1 MKRLVVLLGVLAA
14 GFAGT
19 ADVFSDALDC
29 SGLTFTTSSTT
40 GTAGWTVQSDE
51 VYRGTTALRSGKIS
65 DDESTWLETTVTGPG
80 ALSFYWNV
88 DSGSFDYLEVW
99 VDGVLKDQIYGT
111 WNTWEEKQILLKG
124 SGSHVIRWKY
134 RKNRDS
140 SFFADGEK
148 DCGWLDALSW
158 TPLVSEDIVVSFDTA
173 GGNILSPRVFQA
185 GNLYG
190 DLEIPIRQG
199 YAFLGWHEDDVFG
212 PLVVTNRLVPFRKE
226 MVLVARWGRP
236 VATAMHDA
244 GLRFSTMASNG
255 FHLVDIRTPNGG
267 YAAGFEIDPKLEDEL
282 GDFEDDPDED
292 GVNIYELG
300 QYMSCLTTTVK
311 GPCYVSF
318 SWMGLRNQDK
328 RDWIERAWEEAFY
341 RFTLGSNLNDAQHG
355 LIGGKL
361 YVDDVKVRDYE
372 ANDGEWETEYL
383 YLPKG
388 VHRLR
393 WQVRAQTGYRT
404 GAGSDHYHVV
414 TEAPSFFIGDIT
426 LEPYDS
432 QPTLGDWATK
442 VKDYRSWVTGDAAKF
457 EKVYAKRIAK
467 NGADYEARVFH
478 ALALLAGLAEHAQF
492 KGFAKQFGYSV
503 DYLHCTFT
511 GSPKLTS
518 KSPAV
523 NTMVDKALTVGVP
536 VLKKALADLTAIPD
550 DWTGSVKL
558 SATTWPLD
566 EDVYLD
572 RADVQYARASLQA
585 TIASLYFLGGY
596 DLTVDWTKVK
606 GEANWRAKVP
616 TVSSVP
622 DVDDDVAWSRVA
634 PIHVDMR
641 MEGYSDTFYA
651 QTNTPAEVRVVRAGN
666 KLAVRVD
673 VDGEQKLRMCR
684 PGIVIS
690 DGAENLEFETSM
702 GSSPSDISGFASN
715 VVFEDVGVTVWAWN
729 VGEKQH
735 RDPFR
740 WNGDY
745 YASVKYVALGGRH
758 LVIFDC
764 SDIPN
769 FVRRPWSVGKLFIH
783 GVIPYDDDESDLE
796 NDIEWDWDI
805 KWENDDR
812 QARMQRILLEQTK
825 FMQKVRNAAR
835 LTTAKSWTA
844 QALDTALQ
852 ADAAVLARTDD
863 ALHFIEYEPELERK
877 LDIARTNTRLAL
889 EALSAP
895 VTFDLPNVVTNF
907 SPSTNVAFSLLPGG
921 GVMDVY
927 LGALFEGRITRALA
941 PKTGLTATRDLVADW
956 DLLPDPTFAGL
967 FPTMGMDHVLNLAD
981 HYGVQAEPFAA
992 QPLLVPGEKVVLD
1005 CPQYIGFRVKGLPKG
1020 WTWDAAQGRLTGTA
1034 SAAFTLTFTGG
1045 GVSKRVPFKMAAKPR
1060 LVVDLDDD
1068 SAYSPE
1074 GKPVV
1079 AVKGSGAFTANT
1091 KVKAVAAVVSGYAFG
1106 GWWNEAGDLVSPHAS
1121 YTFTMPIRDVKLTA
1135 RAVPLSEDFF
1145 SVRKSFSY
1153 RGLLLLSVKSGS
1165 AYTLTAS
1172 GLPPGVKLI
1181 KYNGGP
1187 YVLSGYPLKNGVY
1200 RIRII
1205 GKNNGGFTGSCVVE
1219 LVTGGAEEQLLNQA
1233 RVDFTDFGYVRDER
1247 EWDDDG
1253 DWTEDD
1259 WIEYIKGRYPF
1270 TGEAFSQT
1278 LAMET
1283 VNAFGRVKSVKVTGL
1298 PPGYTARYVSG
1309 DLTVSGVA
1317 TVAGAYKVTVAAT
1330 CTNGRVAKSQA
1341 WLTVQDAGSIYLPL
1355 TVAEGSAGRG
1365 TLSGGG
1371 VKRIGSTVKLA
1382 ATAKGK
1388 AKYVFGGWYEDAD
1401 CTVPA
1406 TNLVASGEWRGAPL
1420 SFQLMRDFPYRGL
1433 YGRFVSAAEDAI
1445 SFDQAEYE
1453 LNLARTGGAML
1464 LPVCEVSVASASLP
1478 TVTAR
1483 GVPAGLKFNGRKLYA
1498 TDLSKVPPGQHIV
1511 TLKAV
1516 NLSGKT
1522 ATAKVY
1528 VTAPNLKDAVN
1539 AGLLSG
1545 LDTSETGYA
1554 FSTGMKTSFD
1564 LQEDLGIEV
1573 APGWTLAV
1581 TGLPTGWTYKN
1592 GKISGVAS
1600 VSGPITVTFT
1610 VKRGSTARKATA
1622 TFRMA
1627 ALPASLVGSYNGFL
1641 SYEWD
1646 KRNDGDLLDPLNIT
1660 DVVDYGGYSEDDP
1673 MSTSVPVKVS
1683 VSKDGKIS
1691 ARVGTLSFSVTGFSS
1706 EEDGVYRV
1714 TLAKQE
1720 KITSGRN
1727 KGCSRRRNLIL
1738 AIDTRLNW
1746 DERQLKGYYQV
1757 FENLCDPG
1765 YSLGAVVAQ
1774 RNPYGRTAD
1783 GNYENAEAGEFVEAF
1798 PKIVGELRISQ
1809 WSSTYY
1815 SFFCDACQPPPPGGY
1830 STPPPLK
1837 ARISSTGVVTLT
1849 GKIAGKKISG
1859 TAVLEATPRW
1869 YDDEE
1874 GDLGEVEGGNARF
1887 VLKPDSKT
1895 TIYVTL
1901 HCVRGYEPQEGEAII
1916 VK

>member
-1 MKRLVVLLGVLAA
+1 MKRLVVLLGVLSA
-14 GFAGT
+14 GFAGL
-19 ADVFSDALDC
+19 ADAFSDALDC

-40 GTAGWTVQSDE
+40 GTADWTVQANE
-51 VYRGTTALRSGKIS
+51 VYRGATALRSGKIS
-65 DDESTWLETTVTGPG
+65 DDASTWLETTVEGPG
-80 ALSFYWNV
+80 ELSFWWKASSESVN
-88 DSGSFDYLEVW
+88 FDFLDIS
-99 VDGVLKDQIYGT
+99 VDGDTQGRIGGMDRGWEVKRVLV
-111 WNTWEEKQILLKG
+111 KG
-124 SGSHVIRWKY
+124 KGPHTIRWTYQK
-134 RKNRDS
+134 DGSVS
-140 SFFADGEK
+140 SGE

-158 TPLVSEDIVVSFDTA
+158 TPAPEKLVVSFDTD
-173 GGNILSPRVFQA
+173 GGGEMPARIFEV
-185 GNLYG
+185 GDVYG
-190 DLEIPIRQG
+190 VLGVPVREG
-199 YAFLGWHEDDVFG
+199 HTFLGWHEGDVLG
-212 PLVVTNRLVPFRKE
+212 AHVMEDRLVPSQAATT
-226 MVLVARWGRP
+226 LYARWGHP
-236 VATAMHDA
+236 VATAMRDA
-244 GLRFSTMASNG
+244 GLKFASSAANA
-255 FHLVDIRTPNGG
+255 FQLVNVRTPLGRE
-267 YAAGFEIDPKLEDEL
+267 AAGVEFAELDDEACQPWEACRSSL
-282 GDFEDDPDED
+282 
-292 GVNIYELG
+292 
-300 QYMSCLTTTVK
+300 STTVK

-318 SWMGLRNQDK
+318 AWRGNFEQVGETSEFQGYPCSSWLKWRLEVDGK
-328 RDWIERAWEEAFY
+328 EEAGAY
-341 RFTLGSNLNDAQHG
+341 
-355 LIGGKL
+355 
-361 YVDDVKVRDYE
+361 YE
-372 ANDGEWETEYL
+372 MDNGEWKKEYL

-388 VHRLR
+388 THRLR
-393 WQVRAQTGYRT
+393 WTVKSRPGFYEVSRD
-404 GAGSDHYHVV
+404 GVYDYVV
-414 TEAPSFFIGDIT
+414 TEVPSFFVGDIVR
-426 LEPYDS
+426 EPYGP
-432 QPTLGDWATK
+432 QATPNAWASK
-442 VKDYRSWVTGDAAKF
+442 LVNYGSWVTGDAAKF
-457 EKVYAKRIAK
+457 EKAYAKRVAK

-492 KGFAKQFGYSV
+492 KDFAKKFGYSV
-503 DYLHCTFT
+503 DYLHCTLT
-511 GSPKLTS
+511 GSPKLTA

-523 NTMVDKALTVGVP
+523 NTMVDKALAVGVP

-550 DWTGSVKL
+550 DWTGTVKL
-558 SATTWPLD
+558 SAATWPLD

-585 TIASLYFLGGY
+585 TLASLYFLGGY

-616 TVSSVP
+616 AFASLPAVG
-622 DVDDDVAWSRVA
+622 DEEAWSRVA
-634 PIHVDMR
+634 PISTDLKV
-641 MEGYSDTFYA
+641 E
-651 QTNTPAEVRVVRAGN
+651 AEVRVVRVGN
-666 KLAVRVD
+666 KLAFRMVVPDEVADSMSGMDVVLSDGTVNMD
-673 VDGEQKLRMCR
+673 VD
-684 PGIVIS
+684 
-690 DGAENLEFETSM
+690 LEL
-702 GSSPSDISGFASN
+702 
-715 VVFEDVGVTVWAWN
+715 GVDADAYGTADLHVWNA
-729 VGEKQH
+729 
-735 RDPFR
+735 R
-740 WNGDY
+740 GDY
-745 YASVKYVALGGRH
+745 EDGKSYQGLVSRAVMEKVWYAVV
-758 LVIFDC
+758 DC
-764 SDIPN
+764 SAVPN
-769 FVRRPWSVGKLFIH
+769 FARRSWSATEGAFY
-783 GVIPYDDDESDLE
+783 GP
-796 NDIEWDWDI
+796 NREWDW
-805 KWENDDR
+805 EVDDY
-812 QARMQRILLEQTK
+812 QARMQRTLLAQPK
-825 FMQKVRNAAR
+825 FLQKVRNAAR
-835 LTTAKSWTA
+835 LTTAKGWTA
-844 QALDTALQ
+844 RALNMALQ

-863 ALHFIEYEPELERK
+863 ALHFIEYEPELEQK

-907 SPSTNVAFSLLPGG
+907 ASCTNVAFSLLPGG
-921 GVMDVY
+921 GVMDIY

-967 FPTMGMDHVLNLAD
+967 FPQMGMDHVADLAAYYD
-981 HYGVQAEPFAA
+981 VQTPPSSAVP
-992 QPLLVPGEKVVLD
+992 PLLVPGEKIVLD

-1034 SAAFTLTFTGG
+1034 STAFTLTFTGG
-1045 GVSKRVPFKMAAKPR
+1045 GVSKRMPFKLAAKPR
-1060 LVVDLDDD
+1060 LIVERGDDN
-1068 SAYSPE
+1068 A
-1074 GKPVV
+1074 V
-1079 AVKGSGAFTANT
+1079 AVKGGGTYAANA
-1091 KVKAVAAVVSGYAFG
+1091 KVKAVAAVASGYAFG
-1106 GWWNEAGDLVSPHAS
+1106 GWWDEKDNLVSVKAS
-1121 YTFTMPIRDVKLTA
+1121 YAFTMPRTDVRLTA
-1135 RAVPLSEDFF
+1135 RAVPLDSDGFCVRAVQDEVPLTSSSSICQWPYHPVDD
-1145 SVRKSFSY
+1145 SVGAYFE
-1153 RGLLLLSVKSGS
+1153 VKSES
-1165 AYTLTAS
+1165 PFTLSAS
-1172 GLPPGVKLI
+1172 GLPPGVKLV
-1181 KYNGGP
+1181 KYDAASYALLGRP
-1187 YVLSGYPLKNGVY
+1187 TKKGVY
-1200 RIRII
+1200 RARFS
-1205 GKNNGGFTGSCVVE
+1205 GKNNGGFASSCVVKFVVDE
-1219 LVTGGAEEQLLNQA
+1219 AEEQLLNQA
-1233 RVDFTDFGYVRDER
+1233 RVDFDGFGYVVDVNE
-1247 EWDDDG
+1247 EGDDG
-1253 DWTEDD
+1253 EDED
-1259 WIEYIKGRYPF
+1259 SGNAGRYPF

-1298 PPGYTARYVSG
+1298 PPGYAARYASG
-1309 DLTVSGVA
+1309 NLTVSGVA

-1330 CTNGRVAKSQA
+1330 CTNGRVAKSQT
-1341 WLTVQDAGSIYLPL
+1341 WLTIQDAGSIYLPL
-1355 TVAEGSAGRG
+1355 AVKADSAKRG

-1382 ATAKGK
+1382 ATAKKDK

-1401 CTVPA
+1401 CMVPA
-1406 TNLVASGEWRGAPL
+1406 TDLLASGEWRKAPL
-1420 SFQLMRDFPYRGL
+1420 SFQLMWDFPYLGL

-1445 SFDQAEYE
+1445 SFDQAVYE
-1453 LNLARTGGAML
+1453 LNLIDAEETACA
-1464 LPVCEVSVASASLP
+1464 VVVVSASLP

-1528 VTAPNLKDAVN
+1528 VTAPNLTDAVD

-1545 LDTSETGYA
+1545 LDTSEAGYA

-1646 KRNDGDLLDPLNIT
+1646 ERDDDAAEWMDPLNIT
-1660 DVVDYGGYSEDDP
+1660 NVTDRVNPLYSEGYP
-1673 MSTSVPVKVS
+1673 TSVPVKLS

-1691 ARVGTLSFSVTGFSS
+1691 ARVGTLSFSATGFSS

-1783 GNYENAEAGEFVEAF
+1783 GNYENAEAGEFVESF
-1798 PKIVGELRISQ
+1798 PTIVSELRVRKY
-1809 WSSTYY
+1809 SSTYY
-1815 SFFCDACQPPPPGGY
+1815 SLFCDACVPPPPGGY

-1869 YDDEE
+1869 YDDEK
-1874 GDLGEVEGGNARF
+1874 GDWGEVEGGNVRF

-1901 HCVRGYEPQEGEAII
+1901 HCVRGCEPQEGEAII

>member
-19 ADVFSDALDC
+19 ADVFSEALDC
-29 SGLTFTTSSTT
+29 PGLTFTTSSTT

-65 DDESTWLETTVTGPG
+65 DGESTWLETTVTGPG

-99 VDGVLKDQIYGT
+99 VDGVLKDQINET

-124 SGSHVIRWKY
+124 SGKHSVRWTY
-134 RKNRDS
+134 RKHRDS
-140 SFFADGEK
+140 SFFADEEK

-158 TPLVSEDIVVSFDTA
+158 VPLVPEDIVVSFDTA

-199 YAFLGWHEDDVFG
+199 YAFLGWHEDDVLG
-212 PLVVTNRLVPFRKE
+212 PLVVTNRLVPLRKE
-226 MVLVARWGRP
+226 TVLVARWGRP

-267 YAAGFEIDPKLEDEL
+267 YAAGFEIDPKLEEEL
-282 GDFEDDPDED
+282 DDFEDDPDED
-292 GVNIYELG
+292 GVDVYELG
-300 QYMSCLTTTVK
+300 QYTSCLTTTVK

-341 RFTLGSNLNDAQHG
+341 QFLNDAQHG

-372 ANDGEWETEYL
+372 ANDGEWKTEYL

-404 GAGSDHYHVV
+404 GAWSDHYHVV

-511 GSPKLTS
+511 GSPKLTA

-523 NTMVDKALTVGVP
+523 NTMVDKALAVGVP

-585 TIASLYFLGGY
+585 TLASLYFLGGY

-616 TVSSVP
+616 TVASIP
-622 DVDDDVAWSRVA
+622 DVDDDVAWSRIA
-634 PIHVDMR
+634 PIYASMRNPNEEACKVDA
-641 MEGYSDTFYA
+641 S
-651 QTNTPAEVRVVRAGN
+651 AEVRILRAGN
-666 KLAVRVD
+666 RLAIRMD
-673 VDGEQKLRMCR
+673 VDDERQLRVYN
-684 PGIVIS
+684 PKFTIS
-690 DGAENLEFETSM
+690 DRVENMEFDPWM
-702 GSSPSDISGFASN
+702 GSSPADIPGFASN
-715 VVFEDVGVTVWAWN
+715 VLYEDVGVDVWAWK
-729 VGEKQH
+729 VGEKQYH
-735 RDPFR
+735 DDSR
-740 WNGDY
+740 WSNAYG
-745 YASVKYVALGGRH
+745 ASVKYVRLNGRH

-764 SDIPN
+764 SRIPN
-769 FVRRPWSVGKLFIH
+769 FVRRPWSL
-783 GVIPYDDDESDLE
+783 ESLSMRGEWRENRTYLE
-796 NDIEWDWDI
+796 SVYID
-805 KWENDDR
+805 WENDDS
-812 QARMQRILLEQTK
+812 QAQIQRILLEQTK
-825 FMQKVRNAAR
+825 FMQKVRNVAR
-835 LTTAKSWTA
+835 LTTAKSWTV

-877 LDIARTNTRLAL
+877 LDIARTNTRRAL

-967 FPTMGMDHVLNLAD
+967 FPQMGMDHVLNLAD

-992 QPLLVPGEKVVLD
+992 QPFLVPGEKVVLD

-1020 WTWDAAQGRLTGTA
+1020 WTWDAVQGRLTGTA
-1034 SAAFTLTFTGG
+1034 SAAFALTFTGG
-1045 GVSKRVPFKMAAKPR
+1045 GVSKRMSFKMAAKPR
-1060 LVVDLDDD
+1060 LVVGLDDD

-1079 AVKGSGAFTANT
+1079 VVKGSGAFTANT
-1091 KVKAVAAVVSGYAFG
+1091 KVKAVAAVASGYAFG
-1106 GWWNEAGDLVSPHAS
+1106 GWWNEAGDLVSPHAI

-1145 SVRKSFSY
+1145 SVQESSY
-1153 RGLLLLSVKSGS
+1153 RRGFFSVESGS

-1181 KYNGGP
+1181 KYYDGGP
-1187 YVLSGYPLKNGVY
+1187 YRLSGAPLKNGVY

-1205 GKNNGGFTGSCVVE
+1205 GKNNGGFTSSCVVK
-1219 LVTGGAEEQLLNQA
+1219 LVAGGAEEQLLNQA
-1233 RVDFTDFGYVRDER
+1233 RVDFTDFGYVIDEDD
-1247 EWDDDG
+1247 EEEADDDWDDDD
-1253 DWTEDD
+1253 DWTESK
-1259 WIEYIKGRYPF
+1259 ERRYPF

-1298 PPGYTARYVSG
+1298 PPGYTARYASG
-1309 DLTVSGVA
+1309 NLTISGVA

-1341 WLTVQDAGSIYLPL
+1341 WMTIQDAGSIYLPL
-1355 TVAEGSAGRG
+1355 ALAEGSAGRG

-1388 AKYVFGGWYEDAD
+1388 AKYVFGGWYEDAG

-1464 LPVCEVSVASASLP
+1464 LPVCAVSVASASLP

-1483 GVPAGLKFNGRKLYA
+1483 DVPAGLKFNGRKLYA
-1498 TDLSKVPPGQHIV
+1498 TDLSKVPPGRHIV

-1528 VTAPNLKDAVN
+1528 VTAPNLTDAVD

-1646 KRNDGDLLDPLNIT
+1646 ERNDGDVLDPLNIT
-1660 DVVDYGGYSEDDP
+1660 NVTDYVGYSEDDP
-1673 MSTSVPVKVS
+1673 MPTSVPVKVS

-1691 ARVGTLSFSVTGFSS
+1691 ARVGTLSFSATGFSS

-1714 TLAKQE
+1714 TLAKHE

-1727 KGCSRRRNLIL
+1727 KGGSRLRNLIL

-1757 FENLCDPG
+1757 FEDIGSLLVG

-1783 GNYENAEAGEFVEAF
+1783 GNYENAEAGEFIESF
-1798 PKIVGELRISQ
+1798 PKIVGELRV
-1809 WSSTYY
+1809 WKRSSTHY
-1815 SFFCDACQPPPPGGY
+1815 SFFCDACVPPPLGGY
-1830 STPPPLK
+1830 PTPPLK

-1874 GDLGEVEGGNARF
+1874 GDWGEVEGGNARF

-1901 HCVRGYEPQEGEAII
+1901 HCVRGCEPQEGEAII

>member
-19 ADVFSDALDC
+19 ADVFSEALDC
-29 SGLTFTTSSTT
+29 PGLTFTTSSTT

-51 VYRGTTALRSGKIS
+51 VYRGATALRSGQIS
-65 DDESTWLETTVTGPG
+65 DGESTWLETTVTGPG
-80 ALSFYWNV
+80 ELSFWWKVSSESVNY
-88 DSGSFDYLEVW
+88 DYLDIT
-99 VDGVLKDQIYGT
+99 VDGDTQEQIGGMGRG
-111 WNTWEEKQILLKG
+111 WEEKRVLVKG
-124 SGSHVIRWKY
+124 KGPHTIRWAYQK
-134 RKNRDS
+134 DGS
-140 SFFADGEK
+140 VSDGE

-158 TPLVSEDIVVSFDTA
+158 TPAPEKLVVSFDTDGGGTIPAQTFEA
-173 GGNILSPRVFQA
+173 GDV
-185 GNLYG
+185 YG
-190 DLEIPIRQG
+190 VLDVPTREG
-199 YAFLGWHEDDVFG
+199 STFLGWYEGDVLG
-212 PLVVTNRLVPFRKE
+212 SYVMADRLVPFQAATT
-226 MVLVARWGRP
+226 LYARWGRP

-244 GLRFSTMASNG
+244 GLKFATSAANAFQLVNVRTPLGRESAGVEFAELTSNG
-255 FHLVDIRTPNGG
+255 
-267 YAAGFEIDPKLEDEL
+267 E
-282 GDFEDDPDED
+282 
-292 GVNIYELG
+292 
-300 QYMSCLTTTVK
+300 SCQPWEACTSTLSTTVK
-311 GPCYVSF
+311 GPCYLSF
-318 SWMGLRNQDK
+318 AWRGNFVRTDSRNHGSWVKWRLEVDGK
-328 RDWIERAWEEAFY
+328 EEASVY
-341 RFTLGSNLNDAQHG
+341 
-355 LIGGKL
+355 
-361 YVDDVKVRDYE
+361 YE
-372 ANDGEWETEYL
+372 ADDGEWKTEYL

-388 VHRLR
+388 AHRLR
-393 WQVRAQTGYRT
+393 WTVKSRPDFREIYNEETDSYGY
-404 GAGSDHYHVV
+404 VV
-414 TEAPSFFIGDIT
+414 TGVPSFFVGDIVC
-426 LEPYDS
+426 EPYGPQATPDA
-432 QPTLGDWATK
+432 WASK
-442 VKDYRSWVTGDAAKF
+442 LVNYGSWVTGDTAKF

-511 GSPKLTS
+511 GSPKLTA

-523 NTMVDKALTVGVP
+523 NTMVDKALAVGVP
-536 VLKKALADLTAIPD
+536 ILKKALADLTAIPD

-585 TIASLYFLGGY
+585 TLASLYFLGGY

-616 TVSSVP
+616 AFASLPAVG
-622 DVDDDVAWSRVA
+622 DDEAWARVA
-634 PIHVDMR
+634 PIGAELKVG
-641 MEGYSDTFYA
+641 EA
-651 QTNTPAEVRVVRAGN
+651 VQAAEVRVVRVGN
-666 KLAVRVD
+666 KLAFRMVVPDEVADSMSGMDVVFSDGTVDMD
-673 VDGEQKLRMCR
+673 VDLELGGDADAYGTADLHVWNAHGGDYEDGKSYQGFVSRAVTAKVWYAVVDCSAVPKFARRSWSVEKGSFYGWGEQW
-684 PGIVIS
+684 
-690 DGAENLEFETSM
+690 DWE
-702 GSSPSDISGFASN
+702 
-715 VVFEDVGVTVWAWN
+715 EDVY
-729 VGEKQH
+729 
-735 RDPFR
+735 P
-740 WNGDY
+740 
-745 YASVKYVALGGRH
+745 
-758 LVIFDC
+758 
-764 SDIPN
+764 
-769 FVRRPWSVGKLFIH
+769 
-783 GVIPYDDDESDLE
+783 
-796 NDIEWDWDI
+796 
-805 KWENDDR
+805 
-812 QARMQRILLEQTK
+812 ARKQRILLEQTK

-844 QALDTALQ
+844 QALDTALL

-863 ALHFIEYEPELERK
+863 VLHFIEYEPELEQK
-877 LDIARTNTRLAL
+877 LDIARTNTRRAL

-907 SPSTNVAFSLLPGG
+907 SSSTNVAFSLLPGG
-921 GVMDVY
+921 GVMDIY

-967 FPTMGMDHVLNLAD
+967 FPQMGMDNVLDLAG

-992 QPLLVPGEKVVLD
+992 QPLLVPGEKVVFD

-1060 LVVDLDDD
+1060 LTVERDDD
-1068 SAYSPE
+1068 A
-1074 GKPVV
+1074 VV
-1079 AVKGSGAFTANT
+1079 AVKGGGAYAANA
-1091 KVKAVAAVVSGYAFG
+1091 KVKAVAVVASGYAFG
-1106 GWWNEAGDLVSPHAS
+1106 GWWDGEGNLVSVQAS
-1121 YTFTMPIRDVKLTA
+1121 YAFTMPRTDVQLTA
-1135 RAVPLSEDFF
+1135 RAVPLDGDGFCVRAVQDEVPLSSPSSICKWPYYPVDDSVGAYFEVESESPFT
-1145 SVRKSFSY
+1145 
-1153 RGLLLLSVKSGS
+1153 LS
-1165 AYTLTAS
+1165 AS
-1172 GLPPGVKLI
+1172 GLPPGVTLVKHGAGSYALFGRPT
-1181 KYNGGP
+1181 K
-1187 YVLSGYPLKNGVY
+1187 KGVY
-1200 RIRII
+1200 RARFS
-1205 GKNNGGFTGSCVVE
+1205 GKNNGGFTSSCVVKF
-1219 LVTGGAEEQLLNQA
+1219 VVDGAEEQLLNQA
-1233 RVDFTDFGYVRDER
+1233 RVDFDGFGYVDDED
-1247 EWDDDG
+1247 EEGDG
-1253 DWTEDD
+1253 EEDED
-1259 WIEYIKGRYPF
+1259 SGNTGRYPF

-1298 PPGYTARYVSG
+1298 PPGYAARYASG
-1309 DLTVSGVA
+1309 NLTVSGVA

-1341 WLTVQDAGSIYLPL
+1341 WLTIQDAGSIYLPL
-1355 TVAEGSAGRG
+1355 AVAEGSAGRG

-1371 VKRIGSTVKLA
+1371 VKRIGSTVKFA
-1382 ATAKGK
+1382 ATVKKGR
-1388 AKYVFGGWYEDAD
+1388 AKYVFGGWYEDAG

-1445 SFDQAEYE
+1445 SFDQTEYE

-1464 LPVCEVSVASASLP
+1464 LPVCTVSVASSSLP

-1498 TDLSKVPPGQHIV
+1498 TDLSKVPPGRHIV

-1528 VTAPNLKDAVN
+1528 VTAPNLTDAVD

-1641 SYEWD
+1641 SYDWD
-1646 KRNDGDLLDPLNIT
+1646 ERNDGDLEDPLNIT
-1660 DVVDYGGYSEDDP
+1660 NVVENNSYWYERGDRP
-1673 MSTSVPVKVS
+1673 APAPVKVS
-1683 VSKDGKIS
+1683 VSKDGKVSVRI
-1691 ARVGTLSFSVTGFSS
+1691 GTLSFNTTGFSS

-1714 TLAKQE
+1714 TLGKQE
-1720 KITSGRN
+1720 KITSGCG
-1727 KGCSRRRNLIL
+1727 KGGVLERGLNL
-1738 AIDTRLNW
+1738 AIDTRVAW
-1746 DERQLKGYYQV
+1746 DGLQLKGYYLFV
-1757 FENLCDPG
+1757 TPCTPG
-1765 YSLGAVVAQ
+1765 YPGVVVAQ
-1774 RNPYGRTAD
+1774 RNPYSRTSGGD
-1783 GNYENAEAGEFVEAF
+1783 FVNSEAGEVAKTFASRGAGFDIE
-1798 PKIVGELRISQ
+1798 KK
-1809 WSSTYY
+1809 SSTQYLLSCECHRPGPY
-1815 SFFCDACQPPPPGGY
+1815 SSD
-1830 STPPPLK
+1830 LK
-1837 ARISSTGVVTLT
+1837 VRVSKTGDVVTLS
-1849 GKIAGKKISG
+1849 GKIAGKKVSG
-1859 TAVLEATPRW
+1859 TAVLEVTPKW
-1869 YDDEE
+1869 YDEE
-1874 GDLGEVEGGNARF
+1874 GEWTRWCYARF
-1887 VLKPDSKT
+1887 LFKPDAKT

-1901 HCVRGYEPQEGEAII
+1901 EFTQIEDWGYMPDGIATI